1 MTAPTI
7 PMPPPHTFLK
17 AGHDHYK
24 AALQLSKDAKLTG
37 PADHLAG
44 LAAECVVKAMLMDF
58 FGAKQDTPYGKP
70 YSQKTPQDRRTW
82 HEHMPKVWDH
92 LQLIASGHRGSLI
105 RQQLPA
111 QNPFSTPSDEWDV
124 YHRYRDGDGFPSG
137 RLPRHLATVLGL
149 INAYD
154 SAK

>member
-1 MTAPTI
+1 MTAPTT
-7 PMPPPHTFLK
+7 PPSPPHTFLK

-24 AALQLSKDAKLTG
+24 AALQLSQDAKLAG

-58 FGAKQDTPYGKP
+58 FNAKQDIPYGKP
-70 YSQKTPQDRRTW
+70 YSQETPQDKPTW
-82 HEHMPKVWDH
+82 HGHMPKVWDH
-92 LQLIASGHRGSLI
+92 LQLIASGTRGNLI
-105 RQQLPA
+105 RQQLPT

-124 YHRYRDGDGFPSG
+124 YHRYRDGDDFDPQ
-137 RLPRHLATVLGL
+137 RLPRHLATVLVL
-149 INAYD
+149 INAYN